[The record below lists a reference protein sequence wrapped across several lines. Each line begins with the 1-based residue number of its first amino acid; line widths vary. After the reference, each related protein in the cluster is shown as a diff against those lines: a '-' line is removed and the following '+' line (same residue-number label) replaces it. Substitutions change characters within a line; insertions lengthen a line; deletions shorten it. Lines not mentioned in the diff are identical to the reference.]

1 VKELSKLRE
10 PIPEEELE
18 RAKNI
23 LIASIYANIERQSD
37 RLEEL
42 TKHVQVPLARSIL
55 MAA

>member
-1 VKELSKLRE
+1 MKELSRLRE

-42 TKHVQVPLARSIL
+42 TKHVQPAVPRSTPTG
-55 MAA
+55 A